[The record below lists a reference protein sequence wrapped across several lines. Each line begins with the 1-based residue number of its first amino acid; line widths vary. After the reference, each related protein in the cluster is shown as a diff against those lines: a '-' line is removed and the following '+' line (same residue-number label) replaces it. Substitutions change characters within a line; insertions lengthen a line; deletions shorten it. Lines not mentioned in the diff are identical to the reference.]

1 MKPNKKL
8 LSDFLEA
15 EKLYRKQE
23 ERVKKYFKKQVD
35 NRIKEATTLEQLKE
49 IKEFLR
55 NMPQISAKVWIFHTI
70 ITKEDEIS
78 AKNN

>member
-78 AKNN
+78 AIKN